1 MFLNLFNG
9 GQALPLRE
17 RRMWR
22 KPRCNDYA
30 ASEAN
35 NRAHIGASCDAHFGA
50 NSNVTPSALFAANN
64 CAASTPSSI

>member
-1 MFLNLFNG
+1 MYLNPFKREE
-9 GQALPLRE
+9 ALPLRE

-22 KPRCNDYA
+22 NPRCNANA

-35 NRAHIGASCDAHFGA
+35 IRAHIGASCDAHFAA
-50 NSNVTPSALFAANN
+50 NSNATPSALFAANN

>member
-1 MFLNLFNG
+1 MFLNPFNTEE
-9 GQALPLRE
+9 ALPLRE

-22 KPRCNDYA
+22 KPRCNA
-30 ASEAN
+30 KPASEAN

-50 NSNVTPSALFAANN
+50 NSNATPSALFAANN

>member
-1 MFLNLFNG
+1 MFLNLFDR

-22 KPRCNDYA
+22 KPHCNA
-30 ASEAN
+30 KPASEAS

-50 NSNVTPSALFAANN
+50 NSNATPSELFAANN